1 MKRFAS
7 VMDPTRSALP
17 YPEGIGDTH
26 VPDRRSL
33 GHRAS
38 WFSIAVLALLMA
50 VASTGLLGGWKRPLR
65 TAETADARLDVRM
78 PKIIRNGEFLE
89 TEIKIL
95 PKRDFAD
102 LTLAVEPALWHDLTI
117 NTFIPGAAEESFS
130 RNAYRFSYGP
140 AKAGQPLTIKIDA
153 QINPSTTG
161 GTSGAMSIADGDAEV
176 VRLPLAMRVLP

>member
-7 VMDPTRSALP
+7 VMDPSRSALP

-89 TEIKIL
+89 TEITIL

-102 LTLAVEPALWHDLTI
+102 LILGVEPGLWHDLTV
-117 NTFIPGAAEESFS
+117 NTFIPGAAEESFAA
-130 RNAYRFSYGP
+130 NAYRFSYGP
-140 AKAGQPLTIKIDA
+140 AKAGQRLTIKIDA

-161 GTSGAMSIADGDAEV
+161 GTSGAMSIADGETEV
-176 VRLPLAMRVLP
+176 VRLSLTMRVLP